1 MRFAWMRATGA
12 RKTAGCSAPKIHRP
26 HRPLVKQIQET
37 TAVVEE
43 WNKFQSN
50 ILATTIVRMPR
61 PFNKRKDKIW
71 IHPPEVLILG
81 SVLYSV
87 KFLGSREV
95 DQPKGSDIVKDAVN
109 KLKFTRHIK
118 KAEGQKL
125 QKVELHISVHIVRIV
140 QQKSKELLHSIPLNH
155 ISFCADDKVD
165 KRMLAFVCRDVDKN
179 RNLCYAFD
187 SDKCAK
193 EIALTIGQ
201 AFEVAYRQ
209 YVDSGARDAEFRK
222 QMASLCQRVVNLE
235 TENGQ
240 LKKQVQGLK
249 DMFESTQSGLE
260 RSVETKR
267 PNSLLLQPCLTLP
280 NTELSTLFVPP
291 GKTGGHGEKST
302 RAWGEHANSKYA
314 GVAVGIKPMTSC
326 IPGEVVNI
334 SPPWHPQKTGSKS
347 PDSGVTDIFDMEPF
361 SPLFSATDLQ
371 PESDESEAESLSPR
385 SVKAEHDSP
394 VGTTFTA
401 ADDNTGSLSETANGP
416 VFISQFCLPDHGFQF
431 SNLHTGSKWMS
442 MDSQCLTLLRHHW
455 G

>member
-1 MRFAWMRATGA
+1 
-12 RKTAGCSAPKIHRP
+12 
-26 HRPLVKQIQET
+26 
-37 TAVVEE
+37 
-43 WNKFQSN
+43 
-50 ILATTIVRMPR
+50 MPR

-81 SVLYSV
+81 SVLYTV

-140 QQKSKELLHSIPLNH
+140 QQKSK
-155 ISFCADDKVD
+155 
-165 KRMLAFVCRDVDKN
+165 
-179 RNLCYAFD
+179 
-187 SDKCAK
+187 AK

-240 LKKQVQGLK
+240 LKKQVQELK
-249 DMFESTQSGLE
+249 DMFKSTQDTKSQEEVCHLQSGLE

-291 GKTGGHGEKST
+291 
-302 RAWGEHANSKYA
+302 
-314 GVAVGIKPMTSC
+314 
-326 IPGEVVNI
+326 
-334 SPPWHPQKTGSKS
+334 TGSKS

-361 SPLFSATDLQ
+361 SPLFGATDLQ

-394 VGTTFTA
+394 VSTTSTA
-401 ADDNTGSLSETANGP
+401 PDDNTGSLSETANGP
-416 VFISQFCLPDHGFQF
+416 VFISQFCLPDRGFQF

>member
-1 MRFAWMRATGA
+1 
-12 RKTAGCSAPKIHRP
+12 
-26 HRPLVKQIQET
+26 
-37 TAVVEE
+37 
-43 WNKFQSN
+43 
-50 ILATTIVRMPR
+50 MPR

-81 SVLYSV
+81 SVLYTV

-165 KRMLAFVCRDVDKN
+165 KRMFAFVCRDVDKN

-187 SDKCAK
+187 SDKC
-193 EIALTIGQ
+193 
-201 AFEVAYRQ
+201 
-209 YVDSGARDAEFRK
+209 
-222 QMASLCQRVVNLE
+222 VVNLE

-267 PNSLLLQPCLTLP
+267 PNSLLLQPCLTLL

-291 GKTGGHGEKST
+291 
-302 RAWGEHANSKYA
+302 
-314 GVAVGIKPMTSC
+314 
-326 IPGEVVNI
+326 
-334 SPPWHPQKTGSKS
+334 TGSKS

-394 VGTTFTA
+394 VGTTSTA

-416 VFISQFCLPDHGFQF
+416 VFISQFCLPDHGLQF

>member
-1 MRFAWMRATGA
+1 
-12 RKTAGCSAPKIHRP
+12 
-26 HRPLVKQIQET
+26 
-37 TAVVEE
+37 
-43 WNKFQSN
+43 
-50 ILATTIVRMPR
+50 MPR

-81 SVLYSV
+81 SVLYTV

-240 LKKQVQGLK
+240 LKKQVQELK
-249 DMFESTQSGLE
+249 DMFKSTQDTKSQEEVCHLQSGLE

-291 GKTGGHGEKST
+291 
-302 RAWGEHANSKYA
+302 
-314 GVAVGIKPMTSC
+314 
-326 IPGEVVNI
+326 
-334 SPPWHPQKTGSKS
+334 TGSKS

-361 SPLFSATDLQ
+361 SPLFGATDLQ

-394 VGTTFTA
+394 VSTTSTA
-401 ADDNTGSLSETANGP
+401 PDDNTGSLSETANGP
-416 VFISQFCLPDHGFQF
+416 VFISQFCLPDRGFQF

>member
-1 MRFAWMRATGA
+1 
-12 RKTAGCSAPKIHRP
+12 
-26 HRPLVKQIQET
+26 
-37 TAVVEE
+37 
-43 WNKFQSN
+43 
-50 ILATTIVRMPR
+50 MPR

-81 SVLYSV
+81 SVLYTV

-240 LKKQVQGLK
+240 LKKQVQELK
-249 DMFESTQSGLE
+249 DMFKSTQDTKSQEEVCHLQSGLE

-291 GKTGGHGEKST
+291 
-302 RAWGEHANSKYA
+302 
-314 GVAVGIKPMTSC
+314 
-326 IPGEVVNI
+326 
-334 SPPWHPQKTGSKS
+334 TGSKS

-361 SPLFSATDLQ
+361 SPLFGATDLQ

-394 VGTTFTA
+394 IVGSSSPTFTQ
-401 ADDNTGSLSETANGP
+401 DQSG
-416 VFISQFCLPDHGFQF
+416 
-431 SNLHTGSKWMS
+431 
-442 MDSQCLTLLRHHW
+442 
-455 G
+455 